1 MGLRQVVTPVG
12 HDCLFNG
19 VVERFRTQPWG
30 VFGGA
35 AGAGGQFRFADGA
48 GAARVLPPK
57 TGNQVL
63 TAAEKVIIDTPGA
76 GRTAPRRR
84 APERGTRTAARASFP
99 TPAWPS
105 IIPAFGDD

>member
-1 MGLRQVVTPVG
+1 MSP
-12 HDCLFNG
+12 
-19 VVERFRTQPWG
+19 PPP
-30 VFGGA
+30 GA

-76 GRTAPRRR
+76 GGYGPPSAR
-84 APERGTRTAARASFP
+84 APEARDADRRSGKF
-99 TPAWPS
+99 S
-105 IIPAFGDD
+105 DAFMAQHYSESTGDD